1 MRQILLAF
9 AFLLTL
15 QGSLYGQAAFGARL
29 ASGGGTGNYM
39 LGEIHG
45 RIRLQRSIH
54 LAAGYD
60 VMGGVWACPDSPVH
74 RIRCGY
80 DGNTIGAG
88 VAFAPIDA
96 PRVYGAVR
104 AMIGRFE
111 RTGTYAGREY
121 TGTSHGSA
129 TIGIDLEIRLRG
141 PLRIAGGFLHRQI
154 FDGLY
159 RDAIGTFPHL
169 TALSVGLTF
178 AFAQR
183 DPGQ

>member
-1 MRQILLAF
+1 MRLILLAF
-9 AFLLTL
+9 ALLVIL
-15 QGSLYGQAAFGARL
+15 QGPLHGQVAFGARL
-29 ASGGGTGNYM
+29 ASGGGTASYM
-39 LGEIHG
+39 LGQIHG

-60 VMGGVWACPDSPVH
+60 VMGGLWACPDSPVD

-88 VAFAPIDA
+88 IAYAPIDV
-96 PRVYGAVR
+96 PKVYGAVR

-111 RTGTYAGREY
+111 RTGRYGGSEY
-121 TGTSHGSA
+121 IGTSHATA
-129 TIGIDLEIRLRG
+129 TIDVDLEIRLWG
-141 PLRIAGGFLHRQI
+141 PMRIAGGLLHRQI

-159 RDAIGTFPHL
+159 RDTLGTFPHL

-183 DPGQ
+183 AEGR